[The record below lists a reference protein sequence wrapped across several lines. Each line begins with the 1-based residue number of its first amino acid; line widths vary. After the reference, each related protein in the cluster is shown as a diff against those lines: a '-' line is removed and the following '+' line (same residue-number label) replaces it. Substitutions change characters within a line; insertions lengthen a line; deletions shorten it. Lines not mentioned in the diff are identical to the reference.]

1 MSWISVQNVSLAVGD
16 RELFKNATFTIN
28 PGDRIGIVGPN
39 GMGKTS
45 LLRLISGDID
55 PETGHLERVG
65 SHVVTHLEQWRHTS
79 YATLWEAAYHSNPA
93 LIQIGKD
100 LAQLESEMGQPDLD
114 ADKLT
119 ALAEKWGE
127 LSEEFTHRGGYEW
140 DTIVKTGL
148 AGIGFPD
155 ERWEDSPT
163 ILSGGEAHRL
173 RVLQVILSGADIW
186 LLDEPTNHLDIV
198 TIDWVENQ
206 LRQFSGAA
214 LIVSHDRSFLEHVAT
229 RIMSWEDGFFWI
241 PNGGYTQYQHLR
253 RERLDQE
260 TTKYARYLEEQT
272 RLQEYINKW
281 RAGTRAKQAQ
291 SRVKSLDRLNKS
303 MAGHSVPQKTG
314 TLTLMHQGTSRGGS
328 LPALVINQLALS
340 QGERR
345 WEPLSLKIPV
355 GARIALVGPNG
366 TGKTTLLEALMRPS
380 GAVRWRED
388 ITARYLPQTAVNE
401 LPEQV
406 TGMQYAYD
414 MGLEREEIY
423 YVGARFGLPVPL
435 WETLILG
442 WSGGERTR
450 LKLIETLMAPSQCL
464 LLDEPTN
471 HLDISM
477 REALEELLINYPGT
491 LMIAS
496 HDRTL
501 LSKVSTHTLWALGD
515 SYVFESMPY
524 QEGRSAPLKR

>member
-16 RELFKNATFTIN
+16 RSLFSNATFTIN

-45 LLRLISGDID
+45 LLRLVSGDID
-55 PETGHLERVG
+55 PEAGHLERIG
-65 SHVVTHLEQWRHTS
+65 SHTITHLEQWRSTQ
-79 YATLWEAAYHSNPA
+79 YPTLWDAAYHANPT
-93 LIQIGKD
+93 LIRMAEE
-100 LAQLESEMGQPDLD
+100 LAHLEAQMGQPDAD
-114 ADKLT
+114 ADQLS
-119 ALAEKWGE
+119 LWAEKWGE

-148 AGIGFPD
+148 AGIGFPTD
-155 ERWEDSPT
+155 RWEDAPQT
-163 ILSGGEAHRL
+163 LSGGEAHRL
-173 RVLQVILSGADIW
+173 RLLQVILSGADIW

-206 LRQFSGAA
+206 LRRFSGAA
-214 LIVSHDRSFLEHVAT
+214 LIVSHDRTFLEHVAT
-229 RIMSWEDGFFWI
+229 RTMSWEDGFFWVT
-241 PNGGYTQYQHLR
+241 NGSYAQYQHLR

-260 TTKYARYLEEQT
+260 ATKYTRYLEEQT

-303 MAGHSVPQKTG
+303 MANQAAPHKTG
-314 TLTLMHQGTSRGGS
+314 TLALMHQGTSRGGS
-328 LPALVINQLALS
+328 LPALVLNQLTLS
-340 QGERR
+340 QGDRT
-345 WEPLSLKIPV
+345 WEPLSLRIPV
-355 GARIALVGPNG
+355 GARIALIGPNG
-366 TGKTTLLEALMRPS
+366 AGKTTLLDALVRPNPT
-380 GAVRWRED
+380 VRWRED
-388 ITARYLPQTAVNE
+388 ITVRYLPQTAVNE
-401 LPEQV
+401 LPDHV
-406 TGMQYAYD
+406 TGLQYAYD

-423 YVGARFGLPVPL
+423 YVGARFGLAVPL
-435 WETLILG
+435 WETLIQG

-491 LMIAS
+491 LFIAS

-501 LSKVSTHTLWALGD
+501 LAKVSTHTLWAVGD
-515 SYVFESMPY
+515 AYVLESMPY
-524 QEGRSAPLKR
+524 QEGRSTPIQR